1 MAELSSLRRLGGTAL
16 SDLAEQ
22 DQLTLAQRIVN
33 ENPGSTVRGF
43 RAGLTGI
50 SANSYANEALD
61 AERAGDLPR
70 ASALRQRAMELAGE
84 AQAIA
89 PPVNSV
95 ADINSLSSAG
105 EFAKGMIGQG
115 VASTLPAIGGAV
127 AARFL
132 GPRALGPLREMAG
145 AAVPSYFQE
154 RGEAA
159 VGQYADPVA
168 AAAPVEDRAQAAT
181 VKGLV
186 NAGMEAFVPAGLVR
200 NFATK
205 GAGRKFAGEL
215 GENFAKE
222 GITETGQTRV
232 GQLAAG
238 YVNPERDTS
247 KDRQELIDAFVGGG
261 VGGAAMATPGAL
273 LANIPAAAASFRDS
287 PIVKDTLSKLDV
299 RDRINRLR
307 NAGDDKALV
316 GGSFEETMDNL
327 KNAGTRGAEAAI
339 KTMQELLADPS
350 IPQNIKDS
358 LSPLDP
364 STPEGQRM
372 VGETLAE
379 VQAQREVPSALDKL
393 KEFGSKLTRMNEQD
407 PESIKQ
413 VVGAITPH
421 LRPEALRAA
430 PPEQLYELAKVLG
443 NLSAREAEIDDNTL
457 RAFGGFKTL
466 DALTD
471 NPEALLDSVG
481 LAVSSERTLRNRFNK
496 LDSAS
501 EDAANGPTAFF
512 AKALPAEARSV
523 FAEYNPAAQ
532 RALYRRLGGLIDDV
546 ANGRLSTEKGQH
558 QAAMQQLDEV
568 FGKDGAS
575 AVLEFYS
582 RSNNK
587 LRDPSANG
595 VRTTGVQEPARGE
608 ETALDED
615 VADSPDE
622 GLSESTVSTSHIFKN
637 PERKMPF
644 YADEI
649 DLGKDQVREARGS
662 GNAKM
667 VRFGEYVES
676 EKGDIVSEAT
686 RIRDE
691 LQRLNEKDAGRKND
705 MTPQRREWMKRRQS
719 MIEEIDQAL
728 NTKAAR
734 RVDERTHT
742 ARRELKRLETAREEL
757 ISKGV
762 GEADIAEIDGMIAEQ
777 RARVSQFQKEFI
789 SSRKDAPTNAKN
801 ESLKAVY
808 EVLNKYAVGK
818 IEGSRDVGGFTADDR
833 FIQEAKAGL
842 KKRTRV
848 ADEVVSFTTSDGG
861 TLKLHVPS
869 LMRAARSRITDEQGR
884 NEAERSI
891 NAFTTAIT
899 SVLNRPGITGVEQ
912 GVENKILGNKF
923 AKERNIAAKKLAD
936 VREQKDAAFK
946 TKNREKFLR
955 LEEQE
960 KDLADAVAKMDQ
972 FDVRFGEFEAMRQDE
987 QNLTQEMDKRVA
999 KLKELREKRGKLGAF
1014 IDAWASQ
1021 QGEND
1026 RGWPRTEKAVEAVA
1040 KATGLKPL
1048 TVRAQME
1055 RYGSGK
1061 AIKAKFREYR
1071 TEIAKLVNWIDHWK
1085 TDAMS
1090 TYEEDPDAREGATDL
1105 FDEIIESNPLQMQRE
1120 EQFKD
1125 HNPNED
1131 GRAASLTGPSRNK
1144 ADVKSLEPA
1153 LKEVVAPKTEEKE
1166 RDRRVERQESLLR
1179 EEAQRATREGGLEE
1193 GVKQAEKAANDKA
1206 RITKRDE
1213 QKTNRRRKQME
1224 AVDALSVKDAIERM
1238 RGTAGLK
1245 VVLDQSA
1252 KDIGGSGK
1260 WEFDT
1265 KTKERVIYVARNA
1278 MNPLSVAYHESLHD
1292 FFHLLGNDA
1301 RARQLRSQMEQYA
1314 GSPAIK
1320 KQLKEL
1326 LKDHPKAL
1334 AAIDKSTEETLAYAF
1349 QFWATGD
1356 LRVGPSTQNFFQ
1368 KIMQMIRNVLGVMSQ
1383 DEKVL
1388 AVFDALHDGKLAN
1401 PNTVFEVLKDLR
1413 AETLHEKLKR
1423 IVPPITNAADKL
1435 LLSATDRL
1443 REPKIEALDKI
1454 ADMFHKTPDREQGEL
1469 GFLQKSAMARGQWM
1483 NKLQTVLTDS
1493 TNEQRR
1499 VALEELQAQNPQSEL
1514 AKKVAGLLGD
1524 LFDYTIAKGVQRRE
1538 LNKDWK
1544 PGDDPE
1550 DKFILVTPKKVKNY
1564 FPRNWDPDAIRS
1576 KRDEFEK
1583 LLRDEGKLNVAEAN
1597 EIIESLISS
1606 SGQED
1611 ITEGAVRRPVGFTPW
1626 DKAVLGRQLTFI
1638 KASNAA
1644 KFAAFQEKDLTH
1656 TLTQYINQA
1665 THRAEYVE
1673 KFGNFGEKLQEAFKE
1688 AKAQGATEAELKDA
1702 SLAIRAMEGSLGWD
1716 LDDRVRRVMGG
1727 LVTYENIVLLPFSLF
1742 SSLIDPL
1749 GVGLRSNDMG
1759 EAWNALKEGIKGIFS
1774 LGENKSEMAKL
1785 ANDLGVIDETN
1796 MIESM
1801 GMVYNGKYMS
1811 KTMHKVNK
1819 WFFKLNGME
1828 EWNSRMRVAALSA
1841 GKRFIEKH
1849 AAGHNEHS
1857 SRYMK
1862 ELGLENW
1869 SPTYDKQGDL
1879 IIDEKYKEA
1888 LFRFVDGSVLRPNAA
1903 QRPVWG
1909 SDPQW
1914 MLLFHL
1920 KQFTFSFQKT
1930 ILNRV
1935 GHELAHGNNYA
1946 AWVLAS
1952 YVPFMIVSDVF
1963 RGMLTGGVRTNWDMW
1978 DYLANGVARS
1988 GVLGLGSFA
1997 ADALQ
2002 DAAMNQAPGVSLL
2015 GPTAG
2020 HAIFAT
2026 QTLGS
2031 QKDFADLL
2039 LRSVPASPLVK
2050 SMA

>member
-84 AQAIA
+84 AQAIT

-205 GAGRKFAGEL
+205 GAGRKFAGEF

-261 VGGAAMATPGAL
+261 VGGAATATPGAL

-287 PIVKDTLSKLDV
+287 PVVKDTLSKLDV

-407 PESIKQ
+407 PESIKR

-430 PPEQLYELAKVLG
+430 PPEHLYELAKVLG

-582 RSNNK
+582 RSNSK

-649 DLGKDQVREARGS
+649 DLGKNQVREARGS

-676 EKGDIVSEAT
+676 EKGDLVSEAT

-742 ARRELKRLETAREEL
+742 ARRELKHLETAREEL

-777 RARVSQFQKEFI
+777 RARVSQFRKEFI
-789 SSRKDAPTNAKN
+789 SSRKNAPTNAKN

-818 IEGSRDVGGFTADDR
+818 IEGSQDVGGFTADDR

-912 GVENKILGNKF
+912 GLENKILGNKF

-946 TKNREKFLR
+946 TKNREEFLR

-972 FDVRFGEFEAMRQDE
+972 FDVRFGEFEAMRRDE

-1090 TYEEDPDAREGATDL
+1090 TYEEDPDAREGATDM

-1193 GVKQAEKAANDKA
+1193 SVKQAEKAANDKA

-1213 QKTNRRRKQME
+1213 QKTNRRRKQM
-1224 AVDALSVKDAIERM
+1224 DAKDVKNVTEAIERM
-1238 RGTAGLK
+1238 RGNDKIK
-1245 VVLDQSA
+1245 VVLDQLA

-1260 WEFDT
+1260 WEFNT
-1265 KTKERVIYVARNA
+1265 KTKERVIYVAANA
-1278 MNPLSVAYHESLHD
+1278 TNPLSVAYHESLHD
-1292 FFHLLGNDA
+1292 FFHLLGKSKEA
-1301 RARQLRSQMEQYA
+1301 RALKAQMTQFA
-1314 GSPAIK
+1314 SSPAVK
-1320 KQLKEL
+1320 NQLKKL
-1326 LKDHPKAL
+1326 LAAHPKAL
-1334 AAIDKSTEETLAYAF
+1334 AAMEHPETGQEETLTYAF
-1349 QFWATGD
+1349 QFWSTGD
-1356 LRVGPSTQNFFQ
+1356 LKVGPATQNFFQ
-1368 KIMQMIRNVLGVMSQ
+1368 RIMKAIRDILGIMSE

-1388 AVFDALHDGKLAN
+1388 AVFRALHNGDLKN
-1401 PNTVFEVLKDLR
+1401 PSTVFEVLKDKR
-1413 AETLHEKLKR
+1413 IETLRDKATNLAEP
-1423 IVPPITNAADKL
+1423 IVKASDKL
-1435 LLSATDRL
+1435 MGTAIDRL
-1443 REPKIEALDKI
+1443 MNTNVKSLTEV
-1454 ADMFHKTPDREQGEL
+1454 ADMFHKDPSREGGEM
-1469 GFLQKSAMARGQWM
+1469 GFLQRRSMETGKWLNR
-1483 NKLQTVLTDS
+1483 LQTILDGT
-1493 TNEQRR
+1493 TNEERR
-1499 VALEELQAQNPQSEL
+1499 VALEELQAMNPQSEL
-1514 AKKVAGLLGD
+1514 AKKLAGYLAD
-1524 LFDYTIAKGVQRRE
+1524 AKQYQDDKGVKRRE
-1538 LNKDWK
+1538 LNPDYD
-1544 PGDDPE
+1544 PVDDDPE
-1550 DKFILVTPKKVKNY
+1550 DKFILVTPRNVKNY
-1564 FPRNWDPDAIRS
+1564 FPRIWDPSVVRA
-1576 KRDEFEK
+1576 KREE
-1583 LLRDEGKLNVAEAN
+1583 LVAKFMKDGEIERGEAE
-1597 EIIESLISS
+1597 EIVERLMNNN
-1606 SGQED
+1606 GQED
-1611 ITEGAVRRPVGFTPW
+1611 ITEGVVRGPAGFTPW
-1626 DKAVLGRQLTFI
+1626 QKATLGRQLTFI
-1638 KASNAA
+1638 KPFNAKEYA
-1644 KFAAFQEKDLTH
+1644 EFQEKDL
-1656 TLTQYINQA
+1656 LDIMTQYTHQMV
-1665 THRAEYVE
+1665 HRAEYAAR
-1673 KFGNFGEKLQEAFKE
+1673 FGNFAEEIVGKFREAS
-1688 AKAQGATEAELKDA
+1688 AQGATKEELADA
-1702 SLAIRAMEGSLGWD
+1702 AKAVQAMEGTLNWNM
-1716 LDDRVRRVMGG
+1716 DDRLRKVMAG
-1727 LVTYENIVLLPFSLF
+1727 LITYENIVLLPFSLF
-1742 SSLIDPL
+1742 SNLIDPL
-1749 GVGLRSNDMG
+1749 GVALRSGDMK
-1759 EAWNALKEGIKGIFS
+1759 EAWNALVEGFKGMISSDRDEAYLLAKELGI
-1774 LGENKSEMAKL
+1774 
-1785 ANDLGVIDETN
+1785 IDETN
-1796 MIESM
+1796 VIEAM
-1801 GMVYNGKYMS
+1801 GMVYNGKYMTRTL
-1811 KTMHKVNK
+1811 KRINQL
-1819 WFFKLNGME
+1819 FFRFNGME
-1828 EWNSRMRVAALSA
+1828 SWNARMRVAAMRA
-1841 GKRFIEKH
+1841 GERFIARHHKGE
-1849 AAGHNEHS
+1849 NEHS
-1857 SRYMK
+1857 ERYMK
-1862 ELGLENW
+1862 ELGL
-1869 SPTYDKQGDL
+1869 DKWDGNKDSK
-1879 IIDEKYKEA
+1879 EYKEA
-1888 LFRFVDGSVLRPNAA
+1888 LFRFVDGAVLRPNAGT
-1903 QRPVWG
+1903 RPVWG
-1909 SDPQW
+1909 SDPAW
-1914 MLLFHL
+1914 MLVFHL

-1930 ILNRV
+1930 IMGRV
-1935 GHELAHGNNYA
+1935 AHEFSHGNTQA

-1952 YVPFMIVSDVF
+1952 YVPFMIASDVL
-1963 RGMLTGGVRTNWDMW
+1963 RGLLTGDVRANWDMW
-1978 DYLANGVARS
+1978 DYLLNGVTRS
-1988 GVLGLGSFA
+1988 GVLGVGSFA
-1997 ADALQ
+1997 TDALADASMGQ
-2002 DAAMNQAPGVSLL
+2002 PPGISLL

-2020 HAIFAT
+2020 HAIFAAEG
-2026 QTLGS
+2026 LGP
-2031 QKDFADLL
+2031 QKDFSDVL

-2050 SMA
+2050 SMT